1 VGSLGQPVVVVVPY
15 IVLEQWAI
23 ADLVDVQGDN
33 LRPPWPLNYARDDM
47 PQTHRPDAGTGEYV
61 SPLVVKSQN
70 SGEPA
75 LMAVVVT
82 IDYEH
87 SP

>member
-1 VGSLGQPVVVVVPY
+1 
-15 IVLEQWAI
+15 
-23 ADLVDVQGDN
+23 
-33 LRPPWPLNYARDDM
+33 M
-47 PQTHRPDAGTGEYV
+47 TQTHRPEAVPGEYV
-61 SPLVVKSQN
+61 SFLVVEYQN